1 VRRPPK
7 GKMLLAALALLVG
20 AASAALPRQG
30 AGFSHPGEQVMKIF
44 MQTKGAG

>member
-20 AASAALPRQG
+20 AASAAVPRHG
-30 AGFSHPGEQVMKIF
+30 AGFSDHAEHVMKIF
-44 MQTKGAG
+44 KQAKGAG